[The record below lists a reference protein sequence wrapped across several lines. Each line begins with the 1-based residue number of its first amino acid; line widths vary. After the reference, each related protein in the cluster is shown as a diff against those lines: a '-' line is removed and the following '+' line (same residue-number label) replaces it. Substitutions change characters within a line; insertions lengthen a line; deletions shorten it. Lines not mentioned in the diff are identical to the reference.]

1 MSGDRSDSLIIT
13 NSHHSSTRFPLF
25 KFLITENYTHNER
38 FDRFRCY
45 RYVSSITDSHLAVI
59 ASALEC
65 AADQN
70 YVRILKVNKNSAA
83 EESFKVLA
91 GSATLIQSITLTD
104 NEAQTFEYCIAKR
117 SNSQYTLEM
126 KDSYGDSWTT
136 GSYIEIR
143 GKYDN
148 LFFKNYMIDKTREQ
162 YALSLYYPIEK
173 NDQWKMTTGATGTIG
188 TWTQYAFD
196 DNSWTAVTLGSAS
209 AVSGTQYFRKTFT
222 GVTGMAAYETRL
234 NYRYGVVAY
243 VNGAEVF
250 RDNMPAGEVTASTL
264 APGGYENYAYHA
276 FIRPGSEVAS
286 TQSVLAVELH
296 FTDLNS
302 HAVDFDAF
310 MALLTPTVQH
320 APCYSVMDQ
329 LTLTS
334 TMSLS
339 SVNNMNKGVSSS
351 SPLGENGINVQFSV
365 PNTHMY
371 VNGLRMWP
379 STSPTYLPKTFTWGG
394 KNSGISYNTVMNIVG
409 MSHSPSVDS
418 FAYGYFNAN
427 LYKEYQLHVTATGST
442 SLRLYEIYPLVC
454 TVGVPQNIL
463 FEPAAYT
470 YNALYDEVSIRPVVT
485 EFTGCTISPAAPA
498 GLTFDAATCTLSGKA
513 TAQQAATT
521 YTVTSVVGGQTYTG
535 TFSLTLTTCS
545 NVMLNIRRVYKS
557 AAARE
562 GFFVRFAWGNVVYRE
577 AFATVQ
583 QASTTQNHYVCV
595 PKGGYSVYM
604 EGTTNYWSNGSFLY
618 IDVMLSPTEKET
630 VLRARF
636 DSTLGVDSVRSFSLE
651 YPVDYKTQWKYK
663 MGEVPAGWQTGD
675 VSAWSE
681 AAMGSFPESSNT
693 IQLYRNS
700 FTVANPQTHSGIVLS
715 LRYKFGCIVYLNGNE
730 AFRNGVVGELS
741 TSSVTENTYTEV
753 KYRSISLPIRT
764 IVEGSTPAVNYI
776 QQGAN
781 TIAIAIVSTSS
792 VKTSFF
798 DCALRFMAMD
808 KESRLLEDYTASSS
822 GISGMLANVFLE
834 YCSASV
840 SSNNPSNYI
849 DIKFGNDRREWIGA
863 VTVQL
868 HYQQTSQYPG
878 QFTLEARNK
887 ASEQWTTL
895 KTVTGMTWSQKGQ
908 AKKLHFVN
916 NKPYNQYRFE
926 NFAGPT
932 PAATWKI
939 SRLDLQSVA
948 TTTTIPGLQYNQGQP
963 LEIYK
968 DIEMGEA
975 YPNEDLFY
983 DYAVTPALPEGITL
997 DPNTGMIS
1005 GTTHTSAS
1013 TTTHTIT
1020 ATKLNGEQA
1029 SCTLTFSVAICT
1041 GDRSLIT
1048 LVARADSNPAQSSY
1062 KLYEGKGLSGE
1073 VKASVPAFSVANSL
1087 NYGDFCMAHG
1097 IYTLQLLDT
1106 AKNGWTNPAGYYLTV
1121 DVGEMKFEMGQVPSG
1136 VPYVTTLFSS
1146 FLPFQIDYDDWV
1158 VLTGANAPAN
1168 WNSVDFVPSDW
1179 ATVKAAAI
1187 GTNAA
1192 ITTYIRR
1199 EFSIPDL
1206 EDYAVLNVRVKYTG
1220 GVVAYVNGHKV
1231 ARFNLEETFDAN
1243 TQSIEAKAEPVFSVF
1258 HVILNTVQAATDKNV
1273 MAFEVHRPKD
1283 TSSEVPVVFDAT
1295 GVFGVNDCS
1304 PALDSFAVING
1315 TEPSS
1320 GTLEGFFD
1328 LSPISYGYLP
1338 NAVGTFMEWSVENL
1352 EGTRFNAYA
1361 WQTVYART
1369 SWGFSLYTRK
1379 SEEED
1384 YTSALALLEQSTKAL
1399 DRNTWSV
1406 PVGIAG
1412 FRQLRFEVDDT
1423 ASSTV
1428 SFSAHFLLYCRPA
1441 SAGACPAIDEYP
1453 MVGEGQISPAEC
1465 PYGFRGYAYR
1475 ECHNNVLGDV
1485 KTDKCTYKVPSDM
1498 QYEAERFTFVMDVP
1512 TTTGKPTF
1520 TNLIT
1525 HFFMDEVTPLPE
1537 GLTLDEETGEI
1548 SGSAKAVS
1556 EATYTVHGENPKGA
1570 TFVAITISVRKGYCP
1585 PEGLFQR
1592 TDVGE
1597 VAVYECSQQGSYVGT
1612 QKRACV
1618 LGEKDGEWQQA
1629 TGFCMP
1635 VMAIVLLVV
1644 VVIVIIAVVVFLIVR
1659 TTRKSKAVG
1668 GVKKGKKDASKT
1680 KEGSKAV
1687 KV

>member
-13 NSHHSSTRFPLF
+13 NSHHSSTRFSLF
-25 KFLITENYTHNER
+25 KFLMTENYTRNER

-45 RYVSSITDSHLAVI
+45 RYVSSITDSHLAII
-59 ASALEC
+59 ASALDC
-65 AADQN
+65 TADQN
-70 YVRILKVNKNSAA
+70 YVRILKVSKSSAA
-83 EESFKVLA
+83 EESFQVLA

-117 SNSQYTLEM
+117 SNSQYTLQM

-148 LFFKNYMIDKTREQ
+148 IFFKNYMIDKTREQ

-173 NDQWKMTTGATGTIG
+173 NDQWKMTTNAAG

-209 AVSGTQYFRKTFT
+209 EVSGTQYFRKTFA
-222 GVTGMAAYETRL
+222 GLTGMAAYETRL

-264 APGGYENYAYHA
+264 APGGYGNYAYHA
-276 FIRPGSEVAS
+276 FIRPGSEVAPE
-286 TQSVLAVELH
+286 QSVLAVELH
-296 FTDLNS
+296 FMDLNS

-339 SVNNMNKGVSSS
+339 SVNNMNKGLSSS
-351 SPLGENGINVQFSV
+351 SPLGEEGIDVQFSV

-394 KNSGISYNTVMNIVG
+394 KNSGTTYNTVMNIVG
-409 MSHSPSVDS
+409 MTHTSDVDS

-463 FEPAAYT
+463 FEPASYT

-485 EFTGCTISPAAPA
+485 EFTGCTISPAVPA
-498 GLTFDAATCTLSGKA
+498 GLTFDAATCTLSGKG

-521 YTVTSVVGGQTYTG
+521 YTVTSVVGGQTYSG
-535 TFSLTLTTCS
+535 TFSLAFTVCS
-545 NVMLNIRRVYKS
+545 NVMLNIRRVYKT

-595 PKGGYSVYM
+595 PKGGFSVFM
-604 EGTTNYWSNGSFLY
+604 EGTTNYWSSGSFLY
-618 IDVMLSPTEKET
+618 IDVMLSPTERET

-636 DSTLGVDSVRSFSLE
+636 DSNLGVDSVRSFSLE

-700 FTVANPQTHSGIVLS
+700 FNVATVFEYAGVVLS
-715 LRYKFGCIVYLNGNE
+715 LRYKFGCIVYLNGHE
-730 AFRNGVVGELS
+730 AFRNGVVGELT

-753 KYRSISLPIRT
+753 KYHSISLPIRT

-822 GISGMLANVFLE
+822 GITGTPANVFLE

-840 SSNNPSNYI
+840 SSKNPSNYI
-849 DIKFGNDRREWIGA
+849 DIKFGNDRREWIAA

-868 HYQQTSQYPG
+868 HYLQTSQYPG
-878 QFTLEARNK
+878 QFTLKARN
-887 ASEQWTTL
+887 SNLEQWTTL
-895 KTVTGMTWSQKGQ
+895 KTVTGMSWSLKGQ

-926 NFAGPT
+926 NFAGLT

-1005 GTTHTSAS
+1005 GTTHIMAS

-1073 VKASVPAFSVANSL
+1073 VKVSVPAFSVANSL
-1087 NYGDFCMAHG
+1087 NYGDFCMPHG

-1106 AKNGWTNPAGYYLTV
+1106 AKNGWLNPAGYYLTV
-1121 DVGEMKFEMGQVPSG
+1121 DVGEMKFEMGQVKSG
-1136 VPYVTTLFSS
+1136 VDYVTTLFSS

-1187 GTNAA
+1187 GTNNE

-1199 EFSIPDL
+1199 EFSIPSL

-1220 GVVAYVNGHKV
+1220 GVVVYVNGHKV
-1231 ARFNLEETFDAN
+1231 ARFNLAENFDAN

-1273 MAFEVHRPKD
+1273 IAFEVHRPKD
-1283 TSSEVPVVFDAT
+1283 TSSELPVVFDAT
-1295 GVFGVNDCS
+1295 GVFGVNECS
-1304 PALDSFAVING
+1304 PALDSYAVING

-1338 NAVGTFMEWSVENL
+1338 NAVGTFMEWTVENL

-1369 SWGFSLYTRK
+1369 SWGFSLYARK
-1379 SEEED
+1379 SEEDE
-1384 YTSALALLEQSTKAL
+1384 YTSTLELLEQSTKAL

-1412 FRQLRFEVDDT
+1412 FRQMRFEIDDT
-1423 ASSTV
+1423 SSATV

-1475 ECHNNVLGDV
+1475 QCTGGQLGDV

-1570 TFVAITISVRKGYCP
+1570 TFVVITISVRKGRCA
-1585 PEGLFQR
+1585 PEGVFER

-1597 VAVYECSQQGSYVGT
+1597 VAVYQCALQGSYVGT

-1618 LGEKDGEWQQA
+1618 LGEKDGVWQKA

-1635 VMAIVLLVV
+1635 VMTIVLIVV

>member
-1 MSGDRSDSLIIT
+1 M
-13 NSHHSSTRFPLF
+13 
-25 KFLITENYTHNER
+25 
-38 FDRFRCY
+38 
-45 RYVSSITDSHLAVI
+45 
-59 ASALEC
+59 
-65 AADQN
+65 
-70 YVRILKVNKNSAA
+70 
-83 EESFKVLA
+83 
-91 GSATLIQSITLTD
+91 
-104 NEAQTFEYCIAKR
+104 
-117 SNSQYTLEM
+117 
-126 KDSYGDSWTT
+126 
-136 GSYIEIR
+136 
-143 GKYDN
+143 
-148 LFFKNYMIDKTREQ
+148 
-162 YALSLYYPIEK
+162 
-173 NDQWKMTTGATGTIG
+173 
-188 TWTQYAFD
+188 
-196 DNSWTAVTLGSAS
+196 
-209 AVSGTQYFRKTFT
+209 
-222 GVTGMAAYETRL
+222 
-234 NYRYGVVAY
+234 
-243 VNGAEVF
+243 
-250 RDNMPAGEVTASTL
+250 
-264 APGGYENYAYHA
+264 
-276 FIRPGSEVAS
+276 
-286 TQSVLAVELH
+286 
-296 FTDLNS
+296 
-302 HAVDFDAF
+302 
-310 MALLTPTVQH
+310 
-320 APCYSVMDQ
+320 
-329 LTLTS
+329 
-334 TMSLS
+334 
-339 SVNNMNKGVSSS
+339 
-351 SPLGENGINVQFSV
+351 
-365 PNTHMY
+365 
-371 VNGLRMWP
+371 
-379 STSPTYLPKTFTWGG
+379 
-394 KNSGISYNTVMNIVG
+394 
-409 MSHSPSVDS
+409 
-418 FAYGYFNAN
+418 
-427 LYKEYQLHVTATGST
+427 
-442 SLRLYEIYPLVC
+442 
-454 TVGVPQNIL
+454 
-463 FEPAAYT
+463 
-470 YNALYDEVSIRPVVT
+470 
-485 EFTGCTISPAAPA
+485 
-498 GLTFDAATCTLSGKA
+498 
-513 TAQQAATT
+513 
-521 YTVTSVVGGQTYTG
+521 
-535 TFSLTLTTCS
+535 
-545 NVMLNIRRVYKS
+545 
-557 AAARE
+557 
-562 GFFVRFAWGNVVYRE
+562 
-577 AFATVQ
+577 
-583 QASTTQNHYVCV
+583 
-595 PKGGYSVYM
+595 
-604 EGTTNYWSNGSFLY
+604 
-618 IDVMLSPTEKET
+618 
-630 VLRARF
+630 
-636 DSTLGVDSVRSFSLE
+636 
-651 YPVDYKTQWKYK
+651 
-663 MGEVPAGWQTGD
+663 
-675 VSAWSE
+675 
-681 AAMGSFPESSNT
+681 
-693 IQLYRNS
+693 
-700 FTVANPQTHSGIVLS
+700 
-715 LRYKFGCIVYLNGNE
+715 
-730 AFRNGVVGELS
+730 
-741 TSSVTENTYTEV
+741 
-753 KYRSISLPIRT
+753 
-764 IVEGSTPAVNYI
+764 PAVNYI

-822 GISGMLANVFLE
+822 GISGMPANVFLE

-878 QFTLEARNK
+878 QFTLKARNK

-895 KTVTGMTWSQKGQ
+895 KTVTGMSWSLKGQ

-983 DYAVTPALPEGITL
+983 DYAVTPALPQGITL

-1005 GTTHTSAS
+1005 GTTHIMAS

-1029 SCTLTFSVAICT
+1029 SCTLTFSVALCT
-1041 GDRSLIT
+1041 GGRSLIT

-1073 VKASVPAFSVANSL
+1073 VKASITAFSVANSL
-1087 NYGDFCMAHG
+1087 NYGDFCMPHG
-1097 IYTLQLLDT
+1097 LYTLQLLDT
-1106 AKNGWTNPAGYYLTV
+1106 AKNGWTNPAGWYLTV

-1136 VPYVTTLFSS
+1136 VDYVTTLFSS
-1146 FLPFQIDYDDWV
+1146 FLPFQIEYDDWV

-1187 GTNAA
+1187 GTNDA
-1192 ITTYIRR
+1192 IATYIRK
-1199 EFSIPDL
+1199 EFSIPSL

-1220 GVVAYVNGHKV
+1220 GVVVYVNGHKV
-1231 ARFNLEETFDAN
+1231 ARFNLAENYDAN

-1273 MAFEVHRPKD
+1273 IAFEVHRPKD

-1295 GVFGVNDCS
+1295 GVFGVNECS
-1304 PALDSFAVING
+1304 PVLDSFAAING
-1315 TEPSS
+1315 TDPSS

-1338 NAVGTFMEWSVENL
+1338 NAVGTFMEWTVENL

-1379 SEEED
+1379 FEEED
-1384 YTSALALLEQSTKAL
+1384 YTSALALLEQATKAL

-1412 FRQLRFEVDDT
+1412 FRQMRFEIDDT
-1423 ASSTV
+1423 SSSTV

-1453 MVGEGQISPAEC
+1453 MVGEGEISPAEC

-1485 KTDKCTYKVPSDM
+1485 KTDKCTYKVPSGM

-1520 TNLIT
+1520 TNLVT

-1570 TFVAITISVRKGYCP
+1570 TFVAITISVRKGYCA
-1585 PEGLFQR
+1585 PEGVFER
-1592 TDVGE
+1592 TNVGE
-1597 VAVYECSQQGSYVGT
+1597 VAVYECSMQGSYVGT

-1618 LGEKDGEWQQA
+1618 LGKKDGEWQQA

-1635 VMAIVLLVV
+1635 VMAIVLIVV

>member
-1 MSGDRSDSLIIT
+1 MKGVMSFILSLIFCALVAGQ
-13 NSHHSSTRFPLF
+13 SCSAGFFPILAR
-25 KFLITENYTHNER
+25 KQNTEY
-38 FDRFRCY
+38 
-45 RYVSSITDSHLAVI
+45 
-59 ASALEC
+59 
-65 AADQN
+65 AD
-70 YVRILKVNKNSAA
+70 
-83 EESFKVLA
+83 EESFRILNGNELVEE
-91 GSATLIQSITLTD
+91 TYYLIDEELD
-104 NEAQTFEYCIAKR
+104 EFDWCIPV
-117 SNSQYTLEM
+117 NQNYQYTLQME
-126 KDSYGDSWTT
+126 DEYGDSWTA
-136 GSYIEIR
+136 GSWLEIR

-148 LFFKNYMIDKTREQ
+148 IFFKNMMTALRTEE

-173 NDQWKMTTGATGTIG
+173 NAQWKMTTNAAG

-196 DNSWTAVTLGSAS
+196 DNSWTAVTLGSATE
-209 AVSGTQYFRKTFT
+209 VSGTQYFRKTFT
-222 GVTGMAAYETRL
+222 GLTGMAAYETRL

-286 TQSVLAVELH
+286 VQSVLAVELH

-310 MALLTPTVQH
+310 MALLTPSTSGDSCFIVGEE
-320 APCYSVMDQ
+320 V
-329 LTLTS
+329 TLTS
-334 TMSLS
+334 MATNPSNIFDFDRES
-339 SVNNMNKGVSSS
+339 KSIRVFTEGSVAEVSMAF
-351 SPLGENGINVQFSV
+351 PTTLPF
-365 PNTHMY
+365 
-371 VNGLRMWP
+371 VNGLRIWP
-379 STSPTYLPKTFTWGG
+379 AATAASNPTAFTWGG
-394 KNSGISYNTVMNIVG
+394 KNSEADYT
-409 MSHSPSVDS
+409 SVLS
-418 FAYGYFNAN
+418 VQHAQFTTNQNYYAKSTFSGA
-427 LYKEYQLHVTATGST
+427 LYRNYKLTVTATGGS
-442 SLRLYEIYPLVC
+442 SLELYELQPLVC
-454 TVGVPQNIL
+454 PVQLPSTIV
-463 FEPAAYT
+463 FEPASYT
-470 YNALYDEVSIRPVVT
+470 YYTRFDTVTIRPTVT
-485 EFTGCTISPAAPA
+485 DFHDCTLQPALPA
-498 GLTFDAATCTLSGKA
+498 GLTFDTASCVVSGVA
-513 TAQQAATT
+513 TASLPS
-521 YTVTSVVGGQTYTG
+521 TVFTMTSSLGGQSFSG
-535 TFSLTLTTCS
+535 TFTLQVDVCSGTT
-545 NVMLNIRRVYKS
+545 VDLRRVYTQLATREYFTVRNS
-557 AAARE
+557 ADA
-562 GFFVRFAWGNVVYRE
+562 VVYAIE
-577 AFATVQ
+577 AESTQ
-583 QASTTQNHYVCV
+583 QGSSTTHTYLCLPDDEYWITLASSN
-595 PKGGYSVYM
+595 
-604 EGTTNYWSNGSFLY
+604 TYWSSGSYLWVDALFS
-618 IDVMLSPTEKET
+618 DDEKET
-630 VLRARF
+630 VLRTRF
-636 DSTLGVDSVRSFSLE
+636 DSKIGLTTASFSTR
-651 YPVDYKTQWKYK
+651 YPVRPAAQWKYK
-663 MGEVPAGWQTGD
+663 MGELPAGWQTGD
-675 VSAWSE
+675 ASAWSE

-700 FTVANPQTHSGIVLS
+700 FNVATVFEYAGVVLN
-715 LRYKFGCIVYLNGNE
+715 LRYKFGCIVYLNGHE
-730 AFRNGVVGELS
+730 AFRNGVVGELT

-753 KYRSISLPIRT
+753 KYRSISLPIKT

-822 GISGMLANVFLE
+822 GITGMLANVFLE

-878 QFTLEARNK
+878 QFTLKARNK

-895 KTVTGMTWSQKGQ
+895 KTVTGMSWSLKGQ

-926 NFAGPT
+926 NFAGLT

-939 SRLDLQSVA
+939 SHLDLHSVA
-948 TTTTIPGLQYNQGQP
+948 TTVTIPDLQYNQGQP

-1005 GTTHTSAS
+1005 GTTHIMAS

-1073 VKASVPAFSVANSL
+1073 VKVSVPAFSVANSL

-1136 VPYVTTLFSS
+1136 VDYVTTLFSS

-1179 ATVKAAAI
+1179 ATVKAASI
-1187 GTNAA
+1187 GTNNE
-1192 ITTYIRR
+1192 ITTYIRK
-1199 EFSIPDL
+1199 EFSIPSL

-1220 GVVAYVNGHKV
+1220 GVVVYFNGRKV
-1231 ARFNLEETFDAN
+1231 ARFNLEEGFDKD

-1273 MAFEVHRPKD
+1273 IAFEVHRPKD
-1283 TSSEVPVVFDAT
+1283 TSSELPVVFDAT
-1295 GVFGVNDCS
+1295 GVFGVNECS
-1304 PALDSFAVING
+1304 PALDSYAVING

-1338 NAVGTFMEWSVENL
+1338 NAVGTFMEWTVENL

-1379 SEEED
+1379 FEEED

-1412 FRQLRFEVDDT
+1412 FRQMRFEIDDT
-1423 ASSTV
+1423 SSSTV

-1453 MVGEGQISPAEC
+1453 MVGEGEISPAEC

-1520 TNLIT
+1520 TNLVT

-1570 TFVAITISVRKGYCP
+1570 TFVVITISVRKGYCA
-1585 PEGLFQR
+1585 PEGVFER

-1597 VAVYECSQQGSYVGT
+1597 VAVYQCALQGSYVGS

-1618 LGEKDGEWQQA
+1618 LGEKDGVWQKA
-1629 TGFCMP
+1629 SGFCMP
-1635 VMAIVLLVV
+1635 VMAIVLIVV
-1644 VVIVIIAVVVFLIVR
+1644 VAIVIIAVVVFLIVR

>member
-1 MSGDRSDSLIIT
+1 MKGGMSFILSLIVCALVVGQ
-13 NSHHSSTRFPLF
+13 SCSAGFFP
-25 KFLITENYTHNER
+25 I
-38 FDRFRCY
+38 
-45 RYVSSITDSHLAVI
+45 LARKQNMN
-59 ASALEC
+59 C
-65 AADQN
+65 AD
-70 YVRILKVNKNSAA
+70 
-83 EESFKVLA
+83 EESFRILNGNELVEE
-91 GSATLIQSITLTD
+91 TYYLIDEELD
-104 NEAQTFEYCIAKR
+104 EFDWCIPV
-117 SNSQYTLEM
+117 NQNYQYTLQME
-126 KDSYGDSWTT
+126 DEYGDSWTT
-136 GSYIEIR
+136 GSWLEIR

-148 LFFKNYMIDKTREQ
+148 IFFKNMMTALRTEE

-196 DNSWTAVTLGSAS
+196 DNSWTAVTLGSATE
-209 AVSGTQYFRKTFT
+209 VSGTQYFRKTFT
-222 GVTGMAAYETRL
+222 GLTGMAAYETRL

-264 APGGYENYAYHA
+264 APGGYAEYAYHA

-286 TQSVLAVELH
+286 EQSVLAVELH

-351 SPLGENGINVQFSV
+351 SPLGEGGINVQFSV

-485 EFTGCTISPAAPA
+485 EFTGCTISPQVPA
-498 GLTFDAATCTLSGKA
+498 GLTFDAATCTLSGKG

-535 TFSLTLTTCS
+535 TFSLAFTVCS

-675 VSAWSE
+675 VSAWSD
-681 AAMGSFPESSNT
+681 AAMGTFPESSNT

-700 FTVANPQTHSGIVLS
+700 FNVATVFEYAGVVLN

-730 AFRNGVVGELS
+730 AFRNGVVGELT

-753 KYRSISLPIRT
+753 KYHSISLPIRT

-822 GISGMLANVFLE
+822 GITGTLANVFLE

-868 HYQQTSQYPG
+868 HYLQTSQYPG
-878 QFTLEARNK
+878 QFTLKARN
-887 ASEQWTTL
+887 SNLEQWTTL
-895 KTVTGMTWSQKGQ
+895 KTVTGMSWSLKGQ

-926 NFAGPT
+926 NFAGLT
-932 PAATWKI
+932 PAASWKI

-1005 GTTHTSAS
+1005 GTTHIMAS

-1073 VKASVPAFSVANSL
+1073 VKVSVPAFSVANSL
-1087 NYGDFCMAHG
+1087 NYGDFCMPHG

-1106 AKNGWTNPAGYYLTV
+1106 AKNGWLNPAGYYLTV
-1121 DVGEMKFEMGQVPSG
+1121 DVGEMKFEMGQVKSG
-1136 VPYVTTLFSS
+1136 VDYVTTLFSS
-1146 FLPFQIDYDDWV
+1146 FLPFQIEYDDWV
-1158 VLTGANAPAN
+1158 VLTGADAPEGWMN
-1168 WNSVDFVPSDW
+1168 VDFTPSNW

-1187 GTNAA
+1187 GTNNE
-1192 ITTYIRR
+1192 ITTYIRK
-1199 EFSIPDL
+1199 EFSIPSL

-1220 GVVAYVNGHKV
+1220 GVVVYVNGHKV
-1231 ARFNLEETFDAN
+1231 ARFNLAENFDAN

-1258 HVILNTVQAATDKNV
+1258 HVIMNTVQAATDKNV
-1273 MAFEVHRPKD
+1273 IAFEVHRPKD
-1283 TSSEVPVVFDAT
+1283 TSSEIPVVFDAT
-1295 GVFGVNDCS
+1295 GVFGVNECS

-1338 NAVGTFMEWSVENL
+1338 NTVGTFMEWSVENL
-1352 EGTRFNAYA
+1352 EGSRFNAYA

-1369 SWGFSLYTRK
+1369 SWGFSLYARK

-1384 YTSALALLEQSTKAL
+1384 YTSALALLEQATKAL

-1423 ASSTV
+1423 ASGTV

-1441 SAGACPAIDEYP
+1441 SAGACPAIDQYP
-1453 MVGEGQISPAEC
+1453 MVGEGEISPAEC

-1570 TFVAITISVRKGYCP
+1570 TFVVITISVRKGYCA
-1585 PEGLFQR
+1585 PEGVFER

-1597 VAVYECSQQGSYVGT
+1597 VAVYECAQQGSYVGT

-1635 VMAIVLLVV
+1635 VMAIVLIVV

-1668 GVKKGKKDASKT
+1668 GVKKGKKVASKT